1 MKSVFRLITSRSRGI
16 STDTIN
22 CLKVQVEKAESG
34 DLIGIAMVMMY
45 RDRQFGVQTCG
56 ELDRNPTFCRGAVAA
71 LDDKLARR
79 MWEGR

>member
-1 MKSVFRLITSRSRGI
+1 MKSVFRLITNRNGGVSS
-16 STDTIN
+16 DTIH
-22 CLKVQVEKAESG
+22 CLEVQLEKAKRG
-34 DLIGIAMVMMY
+34 DLIGLAMVMMY
-45 RDRQFGVQTCG
+45 RERQFGVQTCG